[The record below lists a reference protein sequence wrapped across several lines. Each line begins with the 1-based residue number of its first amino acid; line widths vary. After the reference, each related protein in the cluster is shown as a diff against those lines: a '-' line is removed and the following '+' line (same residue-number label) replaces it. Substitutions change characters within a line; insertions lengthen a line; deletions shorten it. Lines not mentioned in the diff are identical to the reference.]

1 MKPTIPFMVEN
12 FKRFNEQFFNNELP
26 IPIFALVKRGNA
38 FGDCRTCKTRVYYRI
53 RLNFMYDR
61 ELQAIETTLIHEMI
75 HLYIHYH
82 NLYDNSSHGCT
93 FQRIAARIKNESN
106 GYYDIKKCSPIK
118 LENEY
123 DKTNTPRY
131 VIYMPQRGFFTVCAQ
146 INIRHWFK
154 YLREKYMDIELYKT
168 YYTLFK
174 NFKVGRSIV
183 TYYAADDTIKT
194 LLEKSENI
202 TDEYLN

>member
-1 MKPTIPFMVEN
+1 MKPTISFMAEN

-26 IPIFALVKRGNA
+26 IPVFALMKRSNV
-38 FGDCRTCKTRVYYRI
+38 FGQFSVNKRYYII
-53 RLNFMYDR
+53 RLNSMYDR
-61 ELQAIETTLIHEMI
+61 ELKAVETTLIHEMI

-82 NLYDNSSHGCT
+82 NLYDNASHGRT
-93 FQRIAARIKNESN
+93 FHRIAARIKSESN

-131 VIYMPQRGFFTVCAQ
+131 VIYMPQRGFLTVCAQ
-146 INIRHWFK
+146 INIRQWSK
-154 YLREKYMDIELYKT
+154 YLREKYMDIEVYKT

-174 NFKVGRSIV
+174 QLKVGRSII
-183 TYYAADDTIKT
+183 TYYAVDNTIKT

-202 TDEYLN
+202 TDEYLY